1 MTHCGTSASQNRS
14 TFMMAVDVGRTP
26 TGQDE
31 LPSGRS
37 GFISAAA
44 KPSPH
49 LCDQVG
55 RFNGFRYRA
64 MPRA

>member
-1 MTHCGTSASQNRS
+1 
-14 TFMMAVDVGRTP
+14 MMAVDVGRTL

-31 LPSGRS
+31 LPPGQS
-37 GFISAAA
+37 GFISAAG

-55 RFNGFRYRA
+55 LFNSFRYKA